1 MGWLHYHLG
10 KFKACC
16 KLYKVI
22 NWLHV
27 EVPSHMQG
35 GLGALAREKTQKTRE
50 KTQKNSCYR
59 NT

>member
-35 GLGALAREKTQKTRE
+35 GLGALAREK
-50 KTQKNSCYR
+50 NSEELLL
-59 NT
+59 